1 MSVAARVLSLTVIG
15 VLAWACNEAPPPSP
29 TPSDIG
35 GGARGGATPTPR
47 RSVPPAS
54 PTPTP
59 SPAPTPTR
67 YRVKSGDTLS
77 SIARRFGVP
86 LRRIMRANPS
96 ITDPNRI
103 EVGQV
108 ILIPP
113 KGVPIELRQDYDV
126 IEDDESDGVG
136 QDGRLSVT
144 PGYVD
149 IHTFEARVAGSDLV
163 VSLVLYGVPPKV
175 APGAESVTYRI
186 VIDTDRDDDADWVL
200 LYSNTLGQGSDYGA
214 SLEDRQRGRTRTGK
228 QVPGTIE
235 VTGASLRWRVALSDL
250 RDPEE
255 IRLAARAER
264 ILRPGKADAAGVV
277 DDAPERQWPERNP
290 EWLWILVL

>member
-1 MSVAARVLSLTVIG
+1 MSVVARMSSLTLIG
-15 VLAWACNEAPPPSP
+15 ILVWACNEAPPPTP
-29 TPSDIG
+29 APSDIG
-35 GGARGGATPTPR
+35 GLRPGATPTPR
-47 RSVPPAS
+47 RTLPPAS

-77 SIARRFGVP
+77 AIARRFGVP
-86 LRRIMRANPS
+86 LRRILRANPS

-103 EVGQV
+103 EVGQI

-113 KGVPIELRQDYDV
+113 KGAPIELRQDYDV

-163 VSLVLYGVPPKV
+163 VSLVLYGVPPNV
-175 APGAESVTYRI
+175 APGAESVTYRF
-186 VIDTDRDDDADWVL
+186 VIDTDRDDDADWIL
-200 LYSNTLGQGSDYGA
+200 LYSNTMGGGSGYGA
-214 SLEDRQRGRTRTGK
+214 SLEDRQRGRTRTGGR
-228 QVPGTIE
+228 VPGTIE
-235 VTGASLRWRVALSDL
+235 VSGASLRWRVALSDL
-250 RDPEE
+250 GDPEE

-264 ILRPGKADAAGVV
+264 ILRPGKADATSVV
-277 DDAPERQWPERNP
+277 DDAPERQWPERDP
-290 EWLWILVL
+290 EWLWILVQ